1 MLKGRRGGKGGG
13 GGVYVSRATDIDWR
27 DTSTGLSVAEEKRER
42 GTILCNIYPSC
53 LLIYLALPI
62 PSYALATPLMT
73 SPFYSPRCAPGIIPI
88 YPSDSSTRLFLSSVL
103 SISAPSFP
111 LVARTVY
118 APHISAY
125 KTAGASFCLPGD
137 NYRRSLRRR
146 LHPKAV
152 IPVGVIDSR
161 NFRRKTATR
170 NRIDFVVASR

>member
-1 MLKGRRGGKGGG
+1 MCTYRGQLISTGGTPPWSRRQKRKGREALS
-13 GGVYVSRATDIDWR
+13 YVIFT
-27 DTSTGLSVAEEKRER
+27 
-42 GTILCNIYPSC
+42 PPC

-73 SPFYSPRCAPGIIPI
+73 SPFYPHCRHI
-88 YPSDSSTRLFLSSVL
+88 YLYTIFDSSTRLFFLSLFSHPPPVP
-103 SISAPSFP
+103 SISAPSF
-111 LVARTVY
+111 LRACLYVVY
-118 APHISAY
+118 EPHISAY
-125 KTAGASFCLPGD
+125 KTAGASFCLLRD

-161 NFRRKTATR
+161 NFRTKTATR